1 MNPCNSE
8 QDPVIYE
15 EAFSSFSKRSLNR
28 LRKQPYILLPGVM
41 AYLRGLYYK
50 VKFKLLFKHVRIGR
64 HFRVYG
70 KLVITGPG
78 KVIFGDDCFVMSQVI
93 KTVRIRTLLPQSEV
107 AIGNHVG
114 LNGSSIVCSNKIN
127 IDDFS
132 NIADAYI
139 TDTPAHPISIDRRLY
154 SPLDIPAESVSW
166 SAEIHQVRDQRSGGI
181 RSVDIRQKRTLA
193 RRRSK
198 IVTIEFILI
207 PAENTGRVQQ
217 RYGVDFGNNFNL
229 CGIAAQY
236 GKRATELRHRRT
248 LAATLRPDQL
258 LMRCEGHIETG
269 IAASF
274 RPGFQCCPA
283 LRNAETGGALDRG
296 TRDR

>member
-8 QDPVIYE
+8 QDPVTYE

-28 LRKQPYILLPGVM
+28 LKKQPYIFFPGVM
-41 AYLRGLYYK
+41 AYLRGLSYK
-50 VKFKLLFKHVRIGR
+50 VKFKLLFKHIRIGR

-154 SPLDIPAESVSW
+154 SPLDIPAESVHIGKNVWISVNVVVLKGVHIGDN
-166 SAEIHQVRDQRSGGI
+166 SVIAACSQVRES
-181 RSVDIRQKRTLA
+181 L
-193 RRRSK
+193 
-198 IVTIEFILI
+198 
-207 PAENTGRVQQ
+207 PANV
-217 RYGVDFGNNFNL
+217 
-229 CGIAAQY
+229 
-236 GKRATELRHRRT
+236 
-248 LAATLRPDQL
+248 LAAG
-258 LMRCEGHIETG
+258 M
-269 IAASF
+269 
-274 RPGFQCCPA
+274 PA
-283 LRNAETGGALDRG
+283 TVIRELPTSYSPENK
-296 TRDR
+296 